1 MGWPG
6 RNNFPALS
14 PTAQARYTGTAETCR
29 PGNHV
34 PVMSFVSSAAERITR
49 KLGWSNSAEA
59 WTDRL
64 GLLFA
69 FVVIGGWLTIS
80 FWSGRP
86 AVILVVGA
94 VGVATLALL
103 ERIGVI
109 KLLGPVFWY
118 DTIRSARR
126 GRYFLMRWLY
136 AIGLLLLLLWVH
148 SIWSLQNRF
157 VNNADPNWN

>member
-1 MGWPG
+1 
-6 RNNFPALS
+6 
-14 PTAQARYTGTAETCR
+14 
-29 PGNHV
+29 
-34 PVMSFVSSAAERITR
+34 MSFVSSAAERVTR
-49 KLGWSNSAEA
+49 NLGWSNSAEA

-64 GLLFA
+64 GLFVA
-69 FVVIGGWLTIS
+69 FTVVGGWLAIS

-86 AVILVVGA
+86 AVILVLGA
-94 VGVATLALL
+94 LGVAGLALL
-103 ERIGVI
+103 ERVGVI

-148 SIWSLQNRF
+148 AMWSLNSNRE
-157 VNNADPNWN
+157 PNPYKALAELAQ